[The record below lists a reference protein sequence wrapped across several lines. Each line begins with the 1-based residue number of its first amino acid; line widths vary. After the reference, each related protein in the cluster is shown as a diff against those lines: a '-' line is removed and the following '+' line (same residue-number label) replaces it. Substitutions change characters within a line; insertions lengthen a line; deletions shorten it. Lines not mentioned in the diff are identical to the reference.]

1 MHDVTVIKIFA
12 FNDTEKCFQSSTEPN
27 SSLKKHIY
35 NKISPITQ
43 LALDESGY
51 IPL

>member
-27 SSLKKHIY
+27 SSSKNIFIIKFRL
-35 NKISPITQ
+35 
-43 LALDESGY
+43 
-51 IPL
+51 